1 MRTSGGG
8 NRDLTMLTVPLA
20 IFIVFVVLSGGG
32 VNDVLRTLERTLR
45 GAMEWVSRL
54 VS

>member
-8 NRDLTMLTVPLA
+8 NRDFMMMTVPLA
-20 IFIVFVVLSGGG
+20 IFIVFGVLSGGG
-32 VNDVLRTLERTLR
+32 LMSTLRTLERTLW
-45 GAMEWVSRL
+45 GAFEWVGRF

>member
-8 NRDLTMLTVPLA
+8 NRDLSMMIVPLA

-32 VNDVLRTLERTLR
+32 VEGVLRTLERTLWV
-45 GAMEWVSRL
+45 AFEWAGRL